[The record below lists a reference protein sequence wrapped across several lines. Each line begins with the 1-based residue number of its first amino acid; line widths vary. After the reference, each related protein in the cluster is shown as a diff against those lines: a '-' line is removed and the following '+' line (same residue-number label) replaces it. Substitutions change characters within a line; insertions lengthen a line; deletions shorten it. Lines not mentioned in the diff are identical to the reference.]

1 MRKTVSRAALPVRR
15 AFGYARSARKVPS
28 VTILKKKE
36 DQINVLTSFQ
46 SLGNATITK
55 IKTKLRTV

>member
-1 MRKTVSRAALPVRR
+1 MKTPVSRAELPFPK
-15 AFGYARSARKVPS
+15 AFGYARSARKAPC